1 MQLGEPSISFNIFF
15 HDIFQ
20 NLTNLFK
27 GNVSHVILTCEC
39 KDAQNYNN
47 KLKIKG
53 MKNKYKPDSNGEVK
67 GMLLSKI
74 CRNDVRAMSMCNVLQ
89 SFLLLWGE
97 VCPIEFIHIGMHLFK
112 VHSKDQSTISMALLR
127 YLWCWIWAGIWPE
140 RYCQLNIVLGS
151 WTCSELV
158 ILH

>member
-67 GMLLSKI
+67 GMLLSKLAGMTSEQ
-74 CRNDVRAMSMCNVLQ
+74 CPCAMYCSL
-89 SFLLLWGE
+89 FYWGE
-97 VCPIEFIHIGMHLFK
+97 VCPIEFIHIGLHLFK
-112 VHSKDQSTISMALLR
+112 VNSKDQSAISMALLR
-127 YLWCWIWAGIWPE
+127 YLWC
-140 RYCQLNIVLGS
+140 
-151 WTCSELV
+151 
-158 ILH
+158 